1 MTNPSPSP
9 STNKWRDFPRRL
21 ITGLIGVPAVL
32 LLVYVGG
39 WAATAAIVVISL
51 IAALEI
57 ARVID
62 RDNRRGLVFTLV
74 LALIGNALAVVGLLW
89 LFLLIVGG
97 MALAARALQRT
108 QVLYF
113 VLGAAYVAIPL
124 SMLIR
129 IRAPQDG
136 LWWLLLL
143 LLCVW
148 GTDTFALIGGRLIGQ
163 RKLAPS
169 ISPGKTVEGAVVGA
183 VFGFLGGML
192 TFAISHSPW
201 VLAMLQLPPLPWW
214 PVLGMSLL
222 LPWLAIGGDL
232 FESWVK
238 RFFHV
243 KDSGQ
248 MLPGHGGFLD
258 RIDGILFAAPFLYA
272 LVVVLH

>member
-1 MTNPSPSP
+1 MINPSSP

-21 ITGLIGVPAVL
+21 ITGLVGVPAVL

-39 WAATAAIVVISL
+39 WATTVAIVVISL

-62 RDNRRGLVFTLV
+62 RDNRRGLIFTLA
-74 LALIGNALAVVGLLW
+74 LALLGNALAIMELLW
-89 LFLLIVGG
+89 VFLAVVAVMG
-97 MALAARALQRT
+97 LAAYLMRRT

-163 RKLAPS
+163 RKLAPAIFAGQDGGGRNRRRGVWLFGRCVDLGTES
-169 ISPGKTVEGAVVGA
+169 FPMGAGYATTAAVACAASVGHERVA
-183 VFGFLGGML
+183 SV
-192 TFAISHSPW
+192 A
-201 VLAMLQLPPLPWW
+201 
-214 PVLGMSLL
+214 
-222 LPWLAIGGDL
+222 
-232 FESWVK
+232 
-238 RFFHV
+238 
-243 KDSGQ
+243 
-248 MLPGHGGFLD
+248 GH
-258 RIDGILFAAPFLYA
+258 RRRS
-272 LVVVLH
+272 V

>member
-1 MTNPSPSP
+1 MINPSSP

-21 ITGLIGVPAVL
+21 ITGLVGVPAVL

-39 WAATAAIVVISL
+39 WATTVAIVVISL

-62 RDNRRGLVFTLV
+62 RDNRRGLIFTLA
-74 LALIGNALAVVGLLW
+74 LALLGNALAIMELLW
-89 LFLLIVGG
+89 VFLAVVAVMG
-97 MALAARALQRT
+97 LAAYLMRRT

-129 IRAPQDG
+129 IRAPQEG

-163 RKLAPS
+163 RKLAPA
-169 ISPGKTVEGAVVGA
+169 ISPGKTVEGAIVGA
-183 VFGFLGGML
+183 VFGFLGGVL
-192 TFAISHSPW
+192 TLALSHSPW
-201 VLAMLQLPPLPWW
+201 VLATLQLPPLPVL
-214 PVLGMSLL
+214 PVLGMSVL
-222 LPWLAIGGDL
+222 LPLLAIGGDL